1 MASIEVPTAL
11 RLTSHRCNGI
21 EQQSSL
27 PALWSDVASAVS
39 PKVHVATNRPHNRQV
54 EIATLLAGIA
64 ISAAMTMFADVS
76 AWSSVAALALV
87 CAGGYLVG
95 SRLVARTEELSLAII
110 RTVAGQPGRCCLPQA
125 YSPPRMLPSTSRP
138 SIPRLAC
145 SSIRSNIS
153 EEL

>member
-1 MASIEVPTAL
+1 MQRHRTAIL
-11 RLTSHRCNGI
+11 STRAVVG
-21 EQQSSL
+21 
-27 PALWSDVASAVS
+27 PASAVS
-39 PKVHVATNRPHNRQV
+39 PKVHVATNRPNNRQV